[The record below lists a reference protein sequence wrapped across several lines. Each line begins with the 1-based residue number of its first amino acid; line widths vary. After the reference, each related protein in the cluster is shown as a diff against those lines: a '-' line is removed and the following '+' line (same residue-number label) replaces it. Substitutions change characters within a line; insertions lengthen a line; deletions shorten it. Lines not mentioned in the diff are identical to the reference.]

1 MAFNSLNHLLDDLE
15 TRCQPQEQK
24 QLRLVIR
31 CWSEIVGTIVSAQA
45 QPIAIQRGVLKVA
58 TSSSAWAQNL
68 VFERQRLLEK
78 LNQRLLLSLTDI
90 RFSTVQW
97 QQSPSTSYPGE
108 DYQTQLW
115 QKHPSRLRAS
125 SPPSSSSSTPE
136 VSDPVLAFKQ
146 WAQVVRSQS
155 HHLPICPHCH
165 CPTPEGELERW
176 KTCAHCAAKQW

>member
-1 MAFNSLNHLLDDLE
+1 MAFNSLHHILDDLE

-24 QLRLVIR
+24 QLRLVIL
-31 CWSEIVGTIVSAQA
+31 CWSEVVGTIVAAQA
-45 QPIAIQRGVLKVA
+45 QPVSIQRGVLKVA

-78 LNQRLLLSLTDI
+78 LNQRLLLALTDI
-90 RFSTVQW
+90 RFTTAPW
-97 QQSPSTSYPGE
+97 QQSTSVGYLGA

-115 QKHPSRLRAS
+115 QQHPSRLRAGSPS
-125 SPPSSSSSTPE
+125 SPAPSTPE
-136 VSDPVLAFKQ
+136 SDPVLAFKQ
-146 WAQVVRSQS
+146 WAQMVRSQS

-176 KTCAHCAAKQW
+176 NTCAHCAAKQW